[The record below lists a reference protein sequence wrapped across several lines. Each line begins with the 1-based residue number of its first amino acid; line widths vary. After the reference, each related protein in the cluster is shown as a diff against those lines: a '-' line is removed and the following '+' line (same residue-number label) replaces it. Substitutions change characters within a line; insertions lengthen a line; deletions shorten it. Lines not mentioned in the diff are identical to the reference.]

1 MVIFVAK
8 RLLATIPVMLV
19 VAVIIFLLLFLTP
32 GDPAIVLAG
41 DHATV
46 DDIARIR
53 TQLGLDQPIYLRFL
67 IWLGQLGRGD
77 LGMSIFSSIP
87 VSQLILQR
95 AEPTV
100 SLALATLTIAIPTAI
115 FLGVVGAWKA
125 GKWLDRAVML
135 FAVVGFS
142 TPIFVL
148 GYCLIYL
155 FAIELDLVPV
165 QGFASIR
172 QGVGPFVRSMILPA
186 VTLAVIYVALLAR
199 ITRTSMLE
207 VLHEDYVRTARAKGV
222 SEIKV
227 LLFHGLRNAAVPI
240 VTMIGIST
248 ALLISGSVVVESVYN
263 LPGIGRLL
271 IDAIV
276 KRDYPVIQGVV
287 LTFSF
292 LYVVVNLLVDIAY
305 AFLDPRIRY

>member
-8 RLLATIPVMLV
+8 RLLATIPVILV

-287 LTFSF
+287 
-292 LYVVVNLLVDIAY
+292 NLLVDIAY